1 MMTDEK
7 RRQLIMG
14 FQIRRVVPIAVLV
27 VVVGF
32 TAVPASAG
40 NLRIFGAYLDSSDV
54 GAFAGAGVRYAS
66 SDTLGWEF
74 GVTAYLDSDDF
85 DFGNLEFETNSIDN
99 IAWDLGTRVSI
110 SELFYF
116 SLGVTYFQF
125 DATYGDIDDEWGYY
139 GMLGA
144 TIGGDTFR
152 FFIEGI
158 YRDVNATIKYDDF
171 DLVEESVKLD
181 IGGFGINTGL
191 EWRF

>member
-1 MMTDEK
+1 M
-7 RRQLIMG
+7 
-14 FQIRRVVPIAVLV
+14 
-27 VVVGF
+27 
-32 TAVPASAG
+32 
-40 NLRIFGAYLDSSDV
+40 
-54 GAFAGAGVRYAS
+54 
-66 SDTLGWEF
+66 
-74 GVTAYLDSDDF
+74 
-85 DFGNLEFETNSIDN
+85 
-99 IAWDLGTRVSI
+99 
-110 SELFYF
+110 FYF
-116 SLGVTYFQF
+116 SVGVTYFQF
-125 DATYGDIDDEWGYY
+125 DATYGDVDDEWGYY

>member
-1 MMTDEK
+1 
-7 RRQLIMG
+7 MG

-181 IGGFGINTGL
+181 IGGFGVNTGL